1 MDEFDSY
8 QMIQPITC
16 LADSI
21 VLSSPYPG
29 ANYLW
34 YDGSTAQYN
43 TVPDQGSYWVQTSMN
58 NCQVTD
64 TISLTDQ
71 LCFREIEMPNV
82 FSPNG
87 DGTNDLFLPLAYGGI
102 IKAQMNIYNRWG
114 KIVFSTS
121 ELKAGWDGI
130 NLDGDIC
137 AEGVYFWSI
146 NYTNKFRDTYNISG
160 SVTLIRKP

>member
-1 MDEFDSY
+1 
-8 QMIQPITC
+8 
-16 LADSI
+16 
-21 VLSSPYPG
+21 
-29 ANYLW
+29 
-34 YDGSTAQYN
+34 
-43 TVPDQGSYWVQTSMN
+43 
-58 NCQVTD
+58 
-64 TISLTDQ
+64 
-71 LCFREIEMPNV
+71 
-82 FSPNG
+82 
-87 DGTNDLFLPLAYGGI
+87 
-102 IKAQMNIYNRWG
+102 MNIYNRWG